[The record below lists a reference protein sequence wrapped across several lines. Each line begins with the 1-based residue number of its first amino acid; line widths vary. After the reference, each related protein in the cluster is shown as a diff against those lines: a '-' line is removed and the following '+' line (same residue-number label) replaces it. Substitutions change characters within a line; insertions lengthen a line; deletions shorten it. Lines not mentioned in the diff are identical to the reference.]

1 MKRKRLLFVF
11 NPNAG
16 MGRLKTRL
24 GGIFET
30 FSDSE
35 YEIIAHATLGRD
47 DAYNTAQKYAS
58 HGIDRIVCA
67 GGDGTLNEVVRG
79 VLSSK
84 PKNENA
90 QGPNTPIGY
99 IPCGTTNDF
108 GYTLG
113 LSNNAAEA
121 AKTAVG
127 KHLLRCD
134 SARLNG
140 REFVYT
146 ASFGLFT
153 ETSYSTPQSMKNAFG
168 RLAYLVN
175 GANSI
180 PKARAYNMKFLC
192 DDGEKK
198 FVIKGKFFVGMVANS
213 NSVGGFR
220 SLLGKDVRLDDG
232 LFELILLR
240 HPESITDLVSEARDV
255 IGHKYRDNRVIY
267 RKVKSVTVISD
278 EEISWS
284 IDGEFGGKQNRTKI
298 DVCPKSVTYVTGE
311 RAQSMAGSSGKNT
324 AAKGFGEVILKA
336 VQIIMKADRP

>member
-16 MGRLKTRL
+16 MGKLKTRL
-24 GGIFET
+24 GGIFEA
-30 FSDSE
+30 FSNSE
-35 YEIIAHATLGRD
+35 YEIITHATTGRD
-47 DAYNTAQKYAS
+47 DAYNTARRYAS
-58 HGIDRIVCA
+58 KGVDRIVCS

-84 PKNENA
+84 PRTANA
-90 QGPNTPIGY
+90 QGPKTPIGY

-113 LSNNAAEA
+113 LSNDTAEA

-127 KHLLRCD
+127 KYLCCCD
-134 SARLNG
+134 SALLNG

-153 ETSYSTPQSMKNAFG
+153 ETSYSTPQSLKNAFG

-180 PKARAYNMKFLC
+180 PKARAYSMKFLC
-192 DDGEKK
+192 DDGVNR
-198 FVIKGKFFVGMVANS
+198 FIIKGKFFLGMIANS

-220 SLLGKDVRLDDG
+220 SLLGKNVKLDDG
-232 LFELILLR
+232 LFEIILLR
-240 HPESITDLVSEARDV
+240 QPEGITDLVNEARDV
-255 IGHKYRDNRVIY
+255 IGHTYNDDRVVC
-267 RKVKSVTVISD
+267 RKVKSVTVFSD

-284 IDGEFGGKQNRTKI
+284 IDGEFGGKHKRTKI
-298 DVCPKSVTYVTGE
+298 EVIPKSVTYVTGE
-311 RAQSMAGSSGKNT
+311 MPGNKE
-324 AAKGFGEVILKA
+324 AKGIGGFILKA
-336 VQIIMKADRP
+336 VQTIMKAER